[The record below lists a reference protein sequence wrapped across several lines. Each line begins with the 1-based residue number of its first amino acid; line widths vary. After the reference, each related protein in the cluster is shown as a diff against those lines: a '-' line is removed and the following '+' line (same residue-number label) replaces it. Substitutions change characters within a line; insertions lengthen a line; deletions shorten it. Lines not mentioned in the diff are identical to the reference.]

1 MAGPWSSHGGHSRA
15 SAGPWQVMAG
25 PRPGHGT
32 MRRPKRASHDAG
44 KGQRAKGRGQRAKG
58 KGQRAEG
65 RGQRA
70 EGKGQ
75 RAKGKGQR
83 AKGKGQ
89 RSWLVVLLGCRLVLH
104 LALYFRASQTLKGSE
119 TDIQTQRGSN
129 LKGSGTRNAEPER
142 VWKPEHRTLQG
153 SGKRVAD
160 PEGV

>member
-1 MAGPWSSHGGHSRA
+1 MGWSVRGLWAAPRVFRPSGYLLETGYGPNRYPHETPPWPGHGLPWPGHGRAMAGPWSSHGGHSRA

-70 EGKGQ
+70 KGKGQ

-83 AKGKGQ
+83 ATFVAR
-89 RSWLVVLLGCRLVLH
+89 RSPRL
-104 LALYFRASQTLKGSE
+104 SSCP
-119 TDIQTQRGSN
+119 S
-129 LKGSGTRNAEPER
+129 SGT
-142 VWKPEHRTLQG
+142 VF
-153 SGKRVAD
+153 SRVAD